1 MVAFFSETRDLSA
14 GWIATPQGTDTIEA
28 LKALDTVG
36 SIGFFG
42 DRVLAVDKILPGFE
56 SLGHRLLGR
65 GLLGRRL
72 LGHGLLGHGHM
83 NHRAG
88 RPTSEPSQ
96 RTWGGSD

>member
-14 GWIATPQGTDTIEA
+14 GWIATPQGTDTIEE

-65 GLLGRRL
+65 GLLG
-72 LGHGLLGHGHM
+72 HGHM

-96 RTWGGSD
+96 RMWGGSD

>member
-1 MVAFFSETRDLSA
+1 
-14 GWIATPQGTDTIEA
+14 
-28 LKALDTVG
+28 LDTVG

-65 GLLGRRL
+65 GLLG
-72 LGHGLLGHGHM
+72 HGHM